1 MERVGRRES
10 GIPVGLMFCKFVVE
24 LVGANDCVMGEKR
37 SKNGANENKAWCD
50 ECVFFMLEDV
60 ER

>member
-1 MERVGRRES
+1 MEKVGRRES

-37 SKNGANENKAWCD
+37 SKDGAN
-50 ECVFFMLEDV
+50 
-60 ER
+60 